1 MTEQPATPTAG
12 DNRGWFRRTLT
23 IIAGSGVILGAL
35 VLNAPV
41 ASAEPV
47 KPIKESTIKSEC
59 KAAGGTYGTK
69 TVEGTRF
76 SACHYKDNEGN
87 GFSDFYLN
95 GGYYSTR
102 PW

>member
-1 MTEQPATPTAG
+1 MTEQPTPTVG

-23 IIAGSGVILGAL
+23 IIGGTGAVLGAL
-35 VLNAPV
+35 ALGAP
-41 ASAEPV
+41 AAHAEPI

-59 KAAGGTYGTK
+59 KAAGGSYSTK

-76 SACHYKDNEGN
+76 SACRYKDNEGN
-87 GFSDFYLN
+87 GFDDYYVD

-102 PW
+102 PV